1 MDGRPDVGGAGA
13 ARDEPGM
20 TIDGTVPDRAGGIV
34 LRVTGADELST
45 EVSRQPGEGRI
56 IDSGGVAT
64 FGRES

>member
-1 MDGRPDVGGAGA
+1 
-13 ARDEPGM
+13 M